1 MLFVSYK
8 QQERADNPTLIM
20 STHQMLATKTADT
33 AAKTK
38 TSLSTEQSQKLI
50 QTMLTMSFGCLAFLR
65 GLFPDE
71 NFVDQRF
78 VPEKVEKNYRKQGAS
93 QSNSI
98 KIKTLVRGKSNEA
111 DLLLNWLEKGVFQ
124 SIKLKY
130 LKALSLGIFLNED
143 DPTDLLE
150 NYTFMFEYDGSD
162 NFHMKVGCDRDVESI
177 SLLDS
182 RKMAQQLMR
191 RFIIITQ
198 SLEPLPQKKFL
209 TLRLMFNDRAPPD
222 YQPQLFRDATYDRPA
237 VIKIPHSTDP
247 DTFSVGS
254 LDTKHHKISLK
265 VLSAADCD
273 ADDCPDLSVID
284 PFDLIDSRPESG
296 INQKVTCRDSVNSQ
310 TTNNLGDLLK
320 SSQPHL
326 QPTQAVVTRGKVEIL
341 CECEMDC
348 PKESTALKVCKKCR
362 KRVHGVCYGN
372 AKGSAI
378 EACMT
383 CVYGSHLE
391 LDPADFKD
399 LMLLRRCYRFIA
411 RRRTFPSS
419 VSSFF
424 KHILGNIELD
434 RELEHRLAFCLSVLF
449 LDGILVSDGQ
459 TTNNASQTSRKTFA
473 TVLVDWPGIV
483 TPDDGEL
490 EQNREYFWSFCY
502 SPPKSHSC
510 ITDVLAESRSQINGW
525 LGEVQELR
533 KSLSGSLPSS
543 LNLQSLDIRDKE
555 LDSVSGKKRK
565 HINLDQYLASSIT
578 YDTMDM
584 SNEPEFQAPKK
595 IRKISVSKKSL
606 RSVW

>member
-1 MLFVSYK
+1 
-8 QQERADNPTLIM
+8 M
-20 STHQMLATKTADT
+20 STHQMLATKTES
-33 AAKTK
+33 AKTK

-78 VPEKVEKNYRKQGAS
+78 VPEKVEKNYRKLSGS
-93 QSNSI
+93 QSSSI

-130 LKALSLGIFLNED
+130 LKALSLGIFVNED

-150 NYTFMFEYDGSD
+150 NYTFMFGYDDS
-162 NFHMKVGCDRDVESI
+162 NNVHMKVGSDRDNEVDSI

-209 TLRLMFNDRAPPD
+209 TLRLMFNESAPTD

-237 VIKIPHSTDP
+237 IIKVPQSTDL

-273 ADDCPDLSVID
+273 IEDSSDLTNVD
-284 PFDLIDSRPESG
+284 PFDLVDPRPDAEVQTKAVCSG
-296 INQKVTCRDSVNSQ
+296 DSVNSQ
-310 TTNNLGDLLK
+310 TTNILGDLLK
-320 SSQPHL
+320 SSQPYL
-326 QPTQAVVTRGKVEIL
+326 QPTQAVNLRDNNQIL
-341 CECEMDC
+341 CECGMEC
-348 PKESTALKVCKKCR
+348 PKESTTVKICKQCQ

-372 AKGSAI
+372 SKRSAI
-378 EACMT
+378 DRCMS
-383 CVYGSHLE
+383 CVYGSQ
-391 LDPADFKD
+391 LDSDSLDFKD
-399 LMLLRRCYRFIA
+399 LMLLRKSYRFMA
-411 RRRTFPSS
+411 RNRTFPCS
-419 VSSFF
+419 VSLFF
-424 KHILGNIELD
+424 KHVLGDIDLTS
-434 RELEHRLAFCLSVLF
+434 ELEDRIAFCLSVLL
-449 LDGILVSDGQ
+449 LDGILISSPEASHD
-459 TTNNASQTSRKTFA
+459 ASQSNRKNFTS
-473 TVLVDWPGIV
+473 VIVDWPGIV
-483 TPDDGEL
+483 AAEEGEL
-490 EQNREYFWSFCY
+490 CQNREYSWCFCY
-502 SPPKSHSC
+502 NPPKAHSC
-510 ITDVLAESRSQINGW
+510 ITDVLAESRSQIDGW
-525 LGEVQELR
+525 LKQVRSLR
-533 KSLSGSLPSS
+533 SSLLNSLPSS
-543 LNLQSLDIRDKE
+543 CDLQSLDIHDKQVPDVLE
-555 LDSVSGKKRK
+555 SERKRK
-565 HINLDQYLASSIT
+565 HVNLDQYLASSIT
-578 YDTMDM
+578 YDTMDTRD
-584 SNEPEFQAPKK
+584 EPVPEAPKK